1 MRSLRTIVSVLLVC
15 LPILGMG
22 QRRVEFDGILLGQDY
37 KTFTRQ
43 LKARGFTAHLER
55 NGEDDCFYGVC
66 KEGFFVGQVDG
77 NAAAVLVRASQ
88 KTNTVF
94 SVEVNLREFIDEAE
108 ALEEAKRLVADN
120 AARVPVC
127 ETESGGMNISM
138 IDMPGGKKHVTRYM
152 CYPVES
158 LMLRFYE
165 SQQQAT
171 ANDSYGNAYFSVCQ
185 NSLGHEYI
193 INIKYYDRAA
203 ARIAEDES
211 GKDFSWRNAE

>member
-1 MRSLRTIVSVLLVC
+1 MRSVRTIISVLLVC
-15 LPILGMG
+15 LPMLGMG
-22 QRRVEFDGILLGQDY
+22 QNRVEFDGIRLGQDY

-43 LKARGFTAHLER
+43 LKARGSTAHLER
-55 NGEDDCFYGVC
+55 NGEDDFFYGVC
-66 KEGFFVGQVDG
+66 KEGFFVGKYDG
-77 NAAAVLVRASQ
+77 NAAAVLVRASH

-108 ALEEAKRLVADN
+108 AMEEAKRLVADN
-120 AARVPVC
+120 AARVQVC

-138 IDMPGGKKHVTRYM
+138 IDMPGGKKHVTWYM

-171 ANDSYGNAYFSVCQ
+171 ANDSYGNAYFSVCK

-193 INIKYYDRAA
+193 INIKCYDRAA
-203 ARIAEDES
+203 GRTAEGES
-211 GKDFSWRNAE
+211 GKDFSWRDAK

>member
-55 NGEDDCFYGVC
+55 NGEDDFFYGVC
-66 KEGFFVGQVDG
+66 KEGFFVGKYDG
-77 NAAAVLVRASQ
+77 NAAAVLVRASK

-108 ALEEAKRLVADN
+108 AMEEANRLIPDEI
-120 AARVPVC
+120 ARVPVY

-152 CYPVES
+152 CYPVGG
-158 LMLRFYE
+158 LRLRFYE
-165 SQQQAT
+165 GQQQA
-171 ANDSYGNAYFSVCQ
+171 AAKDSYGNAYFSVCQ

-193 INIKYYDRAA
+193 IHISYYDRAA

>member
-1 MRSLRTIVSVLLVC
+1 MRSVRTIVSVLLVC

-22 QRRVEFDGILLGQDY
+22 QCRVEFDGILLGQDY

-77 NAAAVLVRASQ
+77 NTAAVLVRASH

-152 CYPVES
+152 CYPVGG
-158 LMLRFYE
+158 LRLRFYE
-165 SQQQAT
+165 SQQQA
-171 ANDSYGNAYFSVCQ
+171 AVNDSYGNAYFSVCK

-203 ARIAEDES
+203 GRIAEGES
-211 GKDFSWRNAE
+211 GKDFSWRDAK

>member
-1 MRSLRTIVSVLLVC
+1 MRSVRTIISVLLVC
-15 LPILGMG
+15 LPMLGMG
-22 QRRVEFDGILLGQDY
+22 QNRVEFDGIRLGQDY
-37 KTFTRQ
+37 KTFIRQ
-43 LKARGFTAHLER
+43 LKARGSTAHLER
-55 NGEDDCFYGVC
+55 NGEDVFFYGVC
-66 KEGFFVGQVDG
+66 KEGFFVGKYDG
-77 NAAAVLVRASQ
+77 NAAAVLVRASK

-108 ALEEAKRLVADN
+108 AMEEAKRLVADN

-152 CYPVES
+152 CYPVGG
-158 LMLRFYE
+158 LRLRFYE
-165 SQQQAT
+165 SQQQA
-171 ANDSYGNAYFSVCQ
+171 AVKDSYGNAYFSVCK

-203 ARIAEDES
+203 GRIAEDES
-211 GKDFSWRNAE
+211 GKDFSWRDAK

>member
-43 LKARGFTAHLER
+43 LKASGFTAHLER

-77 NAAAVLVRASQ
+77 NAAAVLVRASK

-138 IDMPGGKKHVTRYM
+138 IDMSGVKKHVTRYM
-152 CYPVES
+152 CYPVGG
-158 LMLRFYE
+158 LRLRFYE
-165 SQQQAT
+165 SQQQA
-171 ANDSYGNAYFSVCQ
+171 AAKDSYGNAYFSVCQ

-203 ARIAEDES
+203 GRIAEDES
-211 GKDFSWRNAE
+211 GKDFSWRDAK

>member
-1 MRSLRTIVSVLLVC
+1 MRNIRTIITVLLLC
-15 LPILGMG
+15 LPMLGMG
-22 QRRVEFDGILLGQDY
+22 QTRVEFDGSRLGQDY

-55 NGEDDCFYGVC
+55 NGEDDFFYGVC
-66 KEGFFVGQVDG
+66 KEGFFVGKYDG
-77 NAAAVLVRASQ
+77 NAAAVLVRASK

-108 ALEEAKRLVADN
+108 AMEEAKRLVADN

-171 ANDSYGNAYFSVCQ
+171 ANDSYGNAYFSVCK

>member
-1 MRSLRTIVSVLLVC
+1 MVSVLLVC

-22 QRRVEFDGILLGQDY
+22 QRRVEFDGIRLGQDY

-77 NAAAVLVRASQ
+77 NAAAVLVRASK

-108 ALEEAKRLVADN
+108 AMEEAKRLVADEI
-120 AARVPVC
+120 ARVPVC

-152 CYPVES
+152 CYPVGG
-158 LMLRFYE
+158 LRLRFYE
-165 SQQQAT
+165 SQQQA
-171 ANDSYGNAYFSVCQ
+171 AVKDSYGNAYFSVCQ

-193 INIKYYDRAA
+193 IHIRYYDRAA

>member
-43 LKARGFTAHLER
+43 LKARGFTTHLER
-55 NGEDDCFYGVC
+55 NGEDDFFYGVC
-66 KEGFFVGQVDG
+66 KEGFFVGKYDG
-77 NAAAVLVRASQ
+77 NAAAVLVRASK

-108 ALEEAKRLVADN
+108 AMEEANRLISDEI
-120 AARVPVC
+120 ARVPVC

-152 CYPVES
+152 CYPVGG
-158 LMLRFYE
+158 LRLRFYE
-165 SQQQAT
+165 GQQQA
-171 ANDSYGNAYFSVCQ
+171 AAKDSYGNAYFSVCQ

-193 INIKYYDRAA
+193 IHIRYYDRAA

>member
-43 LKARGFTAHLER
+43 LKAKGFTTHLER
-55 NGEDDCFYGVC
+55 KGEDDFFYGVC
-66 KEGFFVGQVDG
+66 KEGFFVGKYDG
-77 NAAAVLVRASQ
+77 NAAAVLVRASH

-108 ALEEAKRLVADN
+108 AMEEAKRLVADEI
-120 AARVPVC
+120 ARVPVC

-152 CYPVES
+152 CYPVGG
-158 LMLRFYE
+158 LRLRFYE
-165 SQQQAT
+165 SQQQA
-171 ANDSYGNAYFSVCQ
+171 AVKDSYGNAYFSVCQ

-193 INIKYYDRAA
+193 IHISYYDRAA

>member
-1 MRSLRTIVSVLLVC
+1 MRSVRTIISVLLVC
-15 LPILGMG
+15 LPMLGMG
-22 QRRVEFDGILLGQDY
+22 QNRVEFDGIRLGQDY

-43 LKARGFTAHLER
+43 LKARGFTTHLER
-55 NGEDDCFYGVC
+55 NGEDDFFYGVC
-66 KEGFFVGQVDG
+66 KDGFFVGKYDG
-77 NAAAVLVRASQ
+77 NAAAVLVRASK

-108 ALEEAKRLVADN
+108 AMEEAKRLVADEI
-120 AARVPVC
+120 ARVPVC

-138 IDMPGGKKHVTRYM
+138 IDMPGGKKHVTWYM

-171 ANDSYGNAYFSVCQ
+171 ANDSYGNAYFSVCK

-203 ARIAEDES
+203 GRIAEGES
-211 GKDFSWRNAE
+211 GKDFSWRDAK

>member
-1 MRSLRTIVSVLLVC
+1 MRSVRTIISVLLVC
-15 LPILGMG
+15 LPMLGMG
-22 QRRVEFDGILLGQDY
+22 QNRVEFDGIRLGQDY

-43 LKARGFTAHLER
+43 LKARGFTTHLER
-55 NGEDDCFYGVC
+55 NGEDDFFYGVC
-66 KEGFFVGQVDG
+66 KEGFLVGKYDG
-77 NAAAVLVRASQ
+77 NAAAVLVRASK

-108 ALEEAKRLVADN
+108 AMEEAKRLVADN

-127 ETESGGMNISM
+127 ETESGRMSISM

-158 LMLRFYE
+158 LRLFFYE
-165 SQQQAT
+165 SQQQA
-171 ANDSYGNAYFSVCQ
+171 AARDSYGNAHFSVCK

-203 ARIAEDES
+203 GRIAEGES
-211 GKDFSWRNAE
+211 GKDFSWRDAK

>member
-55 NGEDDCFYGVC
+55 KGEDDFFYGVC
-66 KEGFFVGQVDG
+66 KEGFFVGKYDG
-77 NAAAVLVRASQ
+77 NAAAVLVRASH

-108 ALEEAKRLVADN
+108 AMEEAKRLIPDEI
-120 AARVPVC
+120 ARVPVC

-138 IDMPGGKKHVTRYM
+138 IDMPGGKKHVTWYM

-171 ANDSYGNAYFSVCQ
+171 ANDSYGNAYFSVCK

-203 ARIAEDES
+203 GCIAEGES
-211 GKDFSWRNAE
+211 GKDFSWRDAK